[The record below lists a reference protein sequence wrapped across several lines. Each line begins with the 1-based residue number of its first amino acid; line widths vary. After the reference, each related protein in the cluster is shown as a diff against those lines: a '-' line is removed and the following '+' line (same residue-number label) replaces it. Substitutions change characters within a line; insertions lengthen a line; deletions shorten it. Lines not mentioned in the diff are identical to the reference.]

1 MLSRQFGGLW
11 GTLIGM
17 AIYFVAL
24 YCGFMLVTH
33 FFFVTVSWILS
44 HKLIS
49 MLLLLAFAYIYL
61 VAVRGEPWYLSQGTR
76 DTVNYYSLHA
86 AVVLLQKLALVSH
99 LQPCNAVVAHVSAT
113 ATASTASLPQPAP
126 LLPLLVLPLPLRI
139 SQRMDA

>member
-33 FFFVTVSWILS
+33 FFFVTISWILS

-49 MLLLLAFAYIYL
+49 GLLVLAVTYIYL

-86 AVVLLQKLALVSH
+86 AVVLLQKLALVSPLCA
-99 LQPCNAVVAHVSAT
+99 LQRGSITYFSHCNSCNT
-113 ATASTASLPQPAP
+113 PPAP
-126 LLPLLVLPLPLRI
+126 AAAVASAAVAATL
-139 SQRMDA
+139 